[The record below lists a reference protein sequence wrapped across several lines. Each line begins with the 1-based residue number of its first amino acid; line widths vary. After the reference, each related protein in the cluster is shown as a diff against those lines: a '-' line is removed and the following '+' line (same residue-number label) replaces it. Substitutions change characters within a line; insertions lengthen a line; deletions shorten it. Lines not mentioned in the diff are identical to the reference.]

1 MHVFLFTFF
10 FHCRSFSPWCGVA
23 ASISRFLTAAIKFS
37 SFSSNEIGPRC
48 FLFISLG
55 SSFSVTQINVD
66 VKI

>member
-10 FHCRSFSPWCGVA
+10 FHCRLFSPWCSVA
-23 ASISRFLTAAIKFS
+23 DSISRFLTAAIKFS

-48 FLFISLG
+48 FLFISLV
-55 SSFSVTQINVD
+55 SSVSVIHVNVD